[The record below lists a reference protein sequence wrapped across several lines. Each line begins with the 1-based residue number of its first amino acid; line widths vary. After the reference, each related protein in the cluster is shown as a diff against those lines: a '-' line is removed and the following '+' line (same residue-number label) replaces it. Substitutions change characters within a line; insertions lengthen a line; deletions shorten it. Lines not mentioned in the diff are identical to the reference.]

1 MSLNK
6 NRSLIKI
13 SMSCFLLKFWSDL
26 EYNTRVGTVPKR
38 TGSGTG
44 TIWKCW
50 NRTEPNPLFRP
61 FRNLL
66 ELLKP
71 NLPEPIFSSFGFFG
85 LFWFPKHNW
94 KKITKMLVTVVMLSK
109 SNLFKLLNEKS
120 IIFCNVQLLTG

>member
-1 MSLNK
+1 MILNT
-6 NRSLIKI
+6 IQE
-13 SMSCFLLKFWSDL
+13 L
-26 EYNTRVGTVPKR
+26 EPYRNEPVLEPGPF
-38 TGSGTG
+38 G
-44 TIWKCW
+44 
-50 NRTEPNPLFRP
+50 NAETEPNPLFRP

-71 NLPEPIFSSFGFFG
+71 NLPEPIFSSVGFFG